1 MVVGER
7 AIEFVEFRESQQNK
21 QAHDFF
27 LWPNWGD
34 SLQLGLSLQGENSV
48 NVHQNV
54 NAKLDRLSHEL
65 HYIEKDSRK
74 SRNLI
79 A

>member
-27 LWPNWGD
+27 LWPN
-34 SLQLGLSLQGENSV
+34 
-48 NVHQNV
+48 
-54 NAKLDRLSHEL
+54 
-65 HYIEKDSRK
+65 
-74 SRNLI
+74 
-79 A
+79 